1 MLIIG
6 NRYLDGPSLPGYH
19 LIYVRMQTPGD
30 GPFMKSTLK
39 DIAVW
44 MLLWFCGWGIY
55 YLLLAHDV
63 NYLTSPLVCALY
75 FSAASLTIIVFY
87 RNVFFSTARLVG
99 PASWFM
105 AALSIAAA
113 LAVYILLPLF
123 IPAPETLI
131 LRNPDMFFLRLDTA
145 YLFSKPF
152 EIVFQQVLIFLLAAH
167 MTRRGLSLPATCLI
181 SCLVF
186 GASHLYLIA
195 HNGLMMGGYFTISA
209 ACAGLLFP
217 YLILRLQKGLV
228 YTSSIHLLFYVFT
241 GALCRLY
248 PAAFIE

>member
-1 MLIIG
+1 
-6 NRYLDGPSLPGYH
+6 
-19 LIYVRMQTPGD
+19 
-30 GPFMKSTLK
+30 MKSTLK

-75 FSAASLTIIVFY
+75 FSAASLTIIAFY
-87 RNVFFSTARLVG
+87 RNVFFSTARLVS

-113 LAVYILLPLF
+113 LAVYILLPVF

-186 GASHLYLIA
+186 GASHLLPHSPQRVDDGRLLHYLGRLRGPALPLPDPPSSKRPRLHLVDPSSLLRFHRGIVPPLSG
-195 HNGLMMGGYFTISA
+195 GLHKIG
-209 ACAGLLFP
+209 
-217 YLILRLQKGLV
+217 KN
-228 YTSSIHLLFYVFT
+228 
-241 GALCRLY
+241 
-248 PAAFIE
+248 